1 MVRTSTYDFHPTN
14 YGIRWSCEDNLMFRN
29 KVIYSCADI
38 CTDCSIYSRSQK
50 KKVKKKSENDVNF
63 KLFL

>member
-1 MVRTSTYDFHPTN
+1 M
-14 YGIRWSCEDNLMFRN
+14 
-29 KVIYSCADI
+29 KVIQYLEEKLETIYSCAET
-38 CTDCSIYSRSQK
+38 CTDCFIYSRSQK